1 MTGQCETFEGIQCG
15 WDGLVHVAIC
25 PIIKNKHHNDCFA
38 FSIIYMLCRA
48 GPSLSAN
55 VHEHL
60 LAVPFLAQ
68 FLWSKLIRYFRFTAP
83 TVP

>member
-48 GPSLSAN
+48 GPSKRKCA
-55 VHEHL
+55 
-60 LAVPFLAQ
+60 
-68 FLWSKLIRYFRFTAP
+68 
-83 TVP
+83 